1 MDITDFNWRR
11 QPNNQFRM
19 AFNNFLR
26 EIFFAKVS
34 SLLSPSQSEKISH
47 DVDLLNRLL
56 CITPVSS
63 PGILIV
69 SDVVGD
75 IEFERAENQTI
86 AIAREFW
93 NTQMQ

>member
-1 MDITDFNWRR
+1 
-11 QPNNQFRM
+11 M

-34 SLLSPSQSEKISH
+34 SLLSSSQSEKISH
-47 DVDLLNRLL
+47 DVDLLNRLQ

-75 IEFERAENQTI
+75 TEFERAENQTI
-86 AIAREFW
+86 IIAREF
-93 NTQMQ
+93 